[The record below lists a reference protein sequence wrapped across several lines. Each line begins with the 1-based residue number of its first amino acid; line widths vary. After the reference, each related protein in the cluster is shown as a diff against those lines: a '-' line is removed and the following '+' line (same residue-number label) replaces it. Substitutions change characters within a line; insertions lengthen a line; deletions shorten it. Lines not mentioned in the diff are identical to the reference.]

1 MACTREQV
9 FTALFALVAPL
20 QAPADATKPLPAL
33 TPFRTVSRRVTLPG
47 QGPAAL
53 DPLIQPALMMWE
65 QPEHTEGGE
74 RGLRIRHWPVWFII
88 AFHNDNREL
97 AGATILN
104 PLIDAVEAALAP
116 DDPIRNTLRLFQ
128 PAAGGQSIAMIEAG
142 AIEGP
147 LIKHTGDTSADG
159 QGGAVIL
166 LDMVVP

>member
-9 FTALFALVAPL
+9 MTALFALLEPL
-20 QAPADATKPLPAL
+20 QAPAAAAKPLPTL

-65 QPEHTEGGE
+65 QPEHVEGGE
-74 RGLRIRHWPVWFII
+74 RGLRIRHWPVWFVI
-88 AFHNDNREL
+88 AFRNDNREL

-116 DDPIRNTLRLFQ
+116 DDPIRNTLRLMQ
-128 PAAGGQSIAMIEAG
+128 PQPGGQSIALIEAA

-147 LIKHTGDTSADG
+147 LIKHIGDTSADG

-166 LDMVVP
+166 FDIVVP